1 MIGLRAPPGEGVLR
15 AIVSSYVSDSAV
27 PDLIVDYPFSVT
39 ANISPPSVGT
49 VASPQ
54 IEADFP
60 DAVAAIESGAAAG
73 DFRYFRAGPSTVA
86 ANYRNADL
94 TVRGGFRVV
103 DLFSSHPDF
112 DLSPD
117 ATSGDETAASLRL
130 ARPAADIFAADN
142 QVVTVTIGATD
153 VLGRSDSTV
162 ARFRS
167 TPRAFDGAIVSF
179 FFNYDENLSQGVTLL
194 PAADVTMT
202 AWHLFGAP
210 LRFTVAGDGAT
221 LFTADPESGGVAFA
235 RDILSADF
243 GLYDLTLLL
252 SGVSD
257 GGFSV
262 TVRKPLRVFLGLEPG
277 RYGGRDEGT
286 GTAED
291 PYLIY
296 DVYQLQAIDSVYPS
310 EAAAELATVWGVN
323 VLTASMEIN
332 TLFGAGDAPWSSH
345 YRLVSDI
352 DATPTRGWGA
362 TGFSPIGDTGTDGAQ
377 ASRFQGS
384 LDGAGFVIKGL
395 SLSVSG
401 VGDGGLFSGMHTSAA
416 VRNLGLAEVDVRARV
431 AGAISGRSFGLIEN
445 SWVIGRVI
453 GRDLAGGF
461 IGAGDRAS
469 TNLISLSWFAG
480 DVEFNSGS
488 NAVGGLI
495 GRIGNGNEGARVFSS
510 WAMAR
515 VRNFVGGRAGGI
527 VGQGLDG
534 GISNSWSGSPVVS
547 GSPGGGVAAEA
558 DSDLSVSNVYFDR
571 SSSGV
576 DNAAGAGSISSAFA
590 VDTMTTVSVA
600 AWPSANWNFGDIDA
614 ADGAA
619 DYPILRTNNAD
630 WQKIGLSYGLTRVVA
645 VGAASDTTLR
655 INAANTAS
663 GDAFDLLRFDM
674 IGGADFLSA
683 QRHSPD
689 ASCSSEADPAG
700 GEILVV
706 APNFNGAVARVSLV
720 RQAVANL
727 RTANNGCA
735 FYLESTNDD
744 FDATL
749 RVTYSAG
756 EAVLV
761 ADYPLSDYD
770 GASDRSAL
778 ADPLVLD
785 SEPTEQQTIVIV
797 PVDATANYSPLTLT
811 AFAASIFTSRESTLF
826 EGVGNDLATI
836 FMREA
841 AISLFA
847 VNNRIYTVSFFAA
860 DRRTRTASFTA
871 AFRSAPRVIDGG
883 RSVFVLNVGLSRGQ
897 TVLAATDVRATIW
910 HLHGAPLRYELD
922 ESSTTGGNLFRVD
935 PESGQVELAANLDEG
950 VYRVALVARAMVDG
964 EEFSARQDA
973 QIFIGVTPPPFLYH
987 DLTKGDGSVAEPY
1000 RIYDAYLLQAI
1011 GGAER
1016 FPREALTVM
1025 ASLSALLPDETEQ
1038 VIADLFGNEAARA
1051 TASYLLAN
1059 DIAASIARGWDLE
1072 AGEAR
1077 GFSPI
1082 GTEAAPF
1089 RGRFDGGGNRINDLF
1104 IRRPATVSAVGLF
1117 AQADAAFFANLE
1129 IANARVSGGGDTGA
1143 LVGAVAGAATVT
1155 SVWAQGRVES
1165 TNEEADRGIGGLIG
1179 RYAGELTVARSW
1191 FAGEASGGTNVGGLI
1206 GLGADGA
1213 TVNVQ
1218 ESWTAARVSATVTVA
1233 GGLLAKGS
1241 GGNLRRSWAIGP
1253 VTASSAAG
1261 GLIGDGVVAALQGY
1275 WDAGVSGQ
1283 TDSAAGLSVDLRTIT
1298 DATDPRIDGSWDFGT
1313 DSDFPILNGIDEA
1326 AQNAAIAAGL
1336 TRISVVASVSRI
1348 GFPVYEIDI
1357 NGDEPNEGARA
1368 PVCAFVDGGVRAAT
1382 GYNGQTVVVRS
1393 AGGGGVT
1400 LAASTTDGCRF
1411 VIQTDRSQVSLSV
1424 SFGGVFYETIPADV
1438 NRRLSGEGLSVF
1450 LSTVDWTAVDDDGTI
1465 YGERDD
1471 DGDTILNAYD
1481 YSPLGT
1487 FDLHYVEDGVITTF
1501 ADGSSQYPFPI
1512 HNIWQLQAISGE
1524 DRAPSHLTGGTF
1536 AEFFGDAARRVRAHY
1551 YLAADIDAAPTRGWN
1566 RDAVGAP
1573 IGFYPLAGFESGGA
1587 VIDGRGRIID
1597 GLYINSASEDAGLF
1611 ARFAGAASNF
1621 GIDNARVFAVDGR
1634 AGLLAGSIVGGSA
1647 ASVWGRGRV
1656 IGGDDAVTLG
1666 GLIGALSATPLA
1678 PISQSWFAGEV
1689 AGGGVIGGLIGS
1701 VDEEWAIED
1710 NWAMARV
1717 AGAES
1722 AVGGLI
1728 GETGAAVRRSWAGGP
1743 LAGAGQI
1750 GGLVG
1755 ATLNTAVGEQSY
1767 WSIRS
1772 SGATVSD
1779 LGIGLETMQTL
1790 LATDASWSVAIWNFG
1805 QTVDF
1810 PVLAADSTDENRQ
1823 AAAMAYGLTRLVARI
1838 DEGGGFVREVTLSE
1852 DAVYPF
1858 TTDNFVYFDLD
1869 IDGADADDKTECRTI
1884 GGDLEASARFNGV
1897 TVRLDGTRSFFGY
1910 RAPCRIDASFPRGE
1924 STVRIVHTA
1933 GDFALTANYRIDDFV
1948 ATVNWAE
1955 EIAGTIFALHDSD
1968 SDGTLNAYDVTPLG
1982 EDRVNLFAGGNGF
1995 ADGSPARPFPIY
2007 NVWQLQAIDGVL
2019 PSGVDS
2025 PGAATLFGATPAARL
2040 SASYYLASD
2049 IDAAPTRNWDGES
2062 GFNPIGD
2069 EGNPF
2074 IGRFDGR
2081 GRLIRDLHIG
2091 SSENRAGLF
2100 AVVGSDGS
2108 ILDIGLEDADVSS
2121 SHQDGLVGALVGSV
2135 AIGRI
2140 ERGWAASGR
2149 TRATG
2154 SGGIAGGLVGY
2165 LQGGETRESWFVG
2178 EVEAGIRSG
2187 GLVGVASGAL
2197 VADSWGLVD
2206 VHSDE
2211 GDANN
2216 YAGGLIGLVSLGG
2229 AEPSTVSRVWA
2240 GGPVSGAPGVAV
2252 GGLFGEVG
2260 GSNQV
2265 EGYWAIET
2273 SGVNS
2278 SAGGAGVVSVQTAQ
2292 TLSVAEWSDAV
2303 WSFGQTVD
2311 YPILRAHRPGRQEVA
2326 IADYLTRVYAQSDGA
2341 ELVAGGANFYDT
2353 SRDLLRIDSNGNA
2366 PDFGAD
2372 RLGRHRSQ
2380 IVPPCAPSR

>member
-1 MIGLRAPPGEGVLR
+1 MSSFVDNEIDESHSLLRLDLNGAAENTAGQGRTSTPECIFTGGELHTRVSPYNDVLVRLQAVSGAEFLPIENSASICVIGLRAPPGEGVLR

-49 VASPQ
+49 VAPPQ

-60 DAVAAIESGAAAG
+60 DAVAAIGSGATAG
-73 DFRYFRAGPSTVA
+73 DFRYFRAGPSTVV

-94 TVRGGFRVV
+94 TVRDGFRVV

-179 FFNYDENLSQGVTLL
+179 FFNYDENLSRGVTLL

-257 GGFSV
+257 SGFSV

-286 GTAED
+286 GTVED

-332 TLFGAGDAPWSSH
+332 TLFGAGVAPWSSH

-362 TGFSPIGDTGTDGAQ
+362 TGFSPIGDTGTDGSQ

-558 DSDLSVSNVYFDR
+558 DSDLAVSNVYFDR

-576 DNAAGAGSISSAFA
+576 DNAAGAGSIPSAIA
-590 VDTMTTVSVA
+590 VDTMTTVSVG
-600 AWPSANWNFGDIDA
+600 AWPSANWNFGDTDA

-663 GDAFDLLRFDM
+663 GGAFDLLRFDM

-706 APNFNGAVARVSLV
+706 APNFNGAIARVSLV
-720 RQAVANL
+720 KPAAGASL

-735 FYLESTNDD
+735 FYLESTSND

-749 RVTYSAG
+749 RVTYSVG

-778 ADPLVLD
+778 AGPLVLN
-785 SEPTEQQTIVIV
+785 SEPPSDPPGQTIVVV
-797 PVDATANYSPLTLT
+797 PVDAAVNYSPLTLT

-826 EGVGNDLATI
+826 EGAGNDLATI

-841 AISLFA
+841 AVSLFA

-883 RSVFVLNVGLSRGQ
+883 RAIFVVDDLSRGQ
-897 TVLAATDVRATIW
+897 TVLAAADVRATIW

-935 PESGQVELAANLDEG
+935 PESGQVELAANLDDG

-987 DLTKGDGSVAEPY
+987 NLPKGDGSVC
-1000 RIYDAYLLQAI
+1000 R
-1011 GGAER
+1011 
-1016 FPREALTVM
+1016 
-1025 ASLSALLPDETEQ
+1025 SLSH
-1038 VIADLFGNEAARA
+1038 
-1051 TASYLLAN
+1051 
-1059 DIAASIARGWDLE
+1059 
-1072 AGEAR
+1072 
-1077 GFSPI
+1077 
-1082 GTEAAPF
+1082 
-1089 RGRFDGGGNRINDLF
+1089 
-1104 IRRPATVSAVGLF
+1104 
-1117 AQADAAFFANLE
+1117 
-1129 IANARVSGGGDTGA
+1129 
-1143 LVGAVAGAATVT
+1143 
-1155 SVWAQGRVES
+1155 
-1165 TNEEADRGIGGLIG
+1165 
-1179 RYAGELTVARSW
+1179 
-1191 FAGEASGGTNVGGLI
+1191 
-1206 GLGADGA
+1206 
-1213 TVNVQ
+1213 
-1218 ESWTAARVSATVTVA
+1218 
-1233 GGLLAKGS
+1233 
-1241 GGNLRRSWAIGP
+1241 LRR
-1253 VTASSAAG
+1253 V
-1261 GLIGDGVVAALQGY
+1261 
-1275 WDAGVSGQ
+1275 
-1283 TDSAAGLSVDLRTIT
+1283 
-1298 DATDPRIDGSWDFGT
+1298 F
-1313 DSDFPILNGIDEA
+1313 
-1326 AQNAAIAAGL
+1326 
-1336 TRISVVASVSRI
+1336 VASH
-1348 GFPVYEIDI
+1348 
-1357 NGDEPNEGARA
+1357 
-1368 PVCAFVDGGVRAAT
+1368 
-1382 GYNGQTVVVRS
+1382 
-1393 AGGGGVT
+1393 
-1400 LAASTTDGCRF
+1400 
-1411 VIQTDRSQVSLSV
+1411 
-1424 SFGGVFYETIPADV
+1424 
-1438 NRRLSGEGLSVF
+1438 RR
-1450 LSTVDWTAVDDDGTI
+1450 
-1465 YGERDD
+1465 R
-1471 DGDTILNAYD
+1471 
-1481 YSPLGT
+1481 
-1487 FDLHYVEDGVITTF
+1487 
-1501 ADGSSQYPFPI
+1501 
-1512 HNIWQLQAISGE
+1512 
-1524 DRAPSHLTGGTF
+1524 
-1536 AEFFGDAARRVRAHY
+1536 
-1551 YLAADIDAAPTRGWN
+1551 
-1566 RDAVGAP
+1566 
-1573 IGFYPLAGFESGGA
+1573 
-1587 VIDGRGRIID
+1587 
-1597 GLYINSASEDAGLF
+1597 
-1611 ARFAGAASNF
+1611 
-1621 GIDNARVFAVDGR
+1621 
-1634 AGLLAGSIVGGSA
+1634 GSI
-1647 ASVWGRGRV
+1647 
-1656 IGGDDAVTLG
+1656 
-1666 GLIGALSATPLA
+1666 
-1678 PISQSWFAGEV
+1678 
-1689 AGGGVIGGLIGS
+1689 
-1701 VDEEWAIED
+1701 
-1710 NWAMARV
+1710 
-1717 AGAES
+1717 
-1722 AVGGLI
+1722 
-1728 GETGAAVRRSWAGGP
+1728 
-1743 LAGAGQI
+1743 
-1750 GGLVG
+1750 
-1755 ATLNTAVGEQSY
+1755 
-1767 WSIRS
+1767 
-1772 SGATVSD
+1772 
-1779 LGIGLETMQTL
+1779 
-1790 LATDASWSVAIWNFG
+1790 
-1805 QTVDF
+1805 
-1810 PVLAADSTDENRQ
+1810 
-1823 AAAMAYGLTRLVARI
+1823 
-1838 DEGGGFVREVTLSE
+1838 
-1852 DAVYPF
+1852 
-1858 TTDNFVYFDLD
+1858 
-1869 IDGADADDKTECRTI
+1869 
-1884 GGDLEASARFNGV
+1884 
-1897 TVRLDGTRSFFGY
+1897 
-1910 RAPCRIDASFPRGE
+1910 PRPK
-1924 STVRIVHTA
+1924 R
-1933 GDFALTANYRIDDFV
+1933 
-1948 ATVNWAE
+1948 
-1955 EIAGTIFALHDSD
+1955 
-1968 SDGTLNAYDVTPLG
+1968 
-1982 EDRVNLFAGGNGF
+1982 
-1995 ADGSPARPFPIY
+1995 
-2007 NVWQLQAIDGVL
+2007 
-2019 PSGVDS
+2019 
-2025 PGAATLFGATPAARL
+2025 
-2040 SASYYLASD
+2040 
-2049 IDAAPTRNWDGES
+2049 
-2062 GFNPIGD
+2062 
-2069 EGNPF
+2069 
-2074 IGRFDGR
+2074 
-2081 GRLIRDLHIG
+2081 
-2091 SSENRAGLF
+2091 
-2100 AVVGSDGS
+2100 
-2108 ILDIGLEDADVSS
+2108 
-2121 SHQDGLVGALVGSV
+2121 
-2135 AIGRI
+2135 
-2140 ERGWAASGR
+2140 
-2149 TRATG
+2149 
-2154 SGGIAGGLVGY
+2154 
-2165 LQGGETRESWFVG
+2165 
-2178 EVEAGIRSG
+2178 
-2187 GLVGVASGAL
+2187 
-2197 VADSWGLVD
+2197 
-2206 VHSDE
+2206 
-2211 GDANN
+2211 
-2216 YAGGLIGLVSLGG
+2216 
-2229 AEPSTVSRVWA
+2229 
-2240 GGPVSGAPGVAV
+2240 
-2252 GGLFGEVG
+2252 
-2260 GSNQV
+2260 
-2265 EGYWAIET
+2265 
-2273 SGVNS
+2273 
-2278 SAGGAGVVSVQTAQ
+2278 
-2292 TLSVAEWSDAV
+2292 
-2303 WSFGQTVD
+2303 
-2311 YPILRAHRPGRQEVA
+2311 
-2326 IADYLTRVYAQSDGA
+2326 
-2341 ELVAGGANFYDT
+2341 
-2353 SRDLLRIDSNGNA
+2353 
-2366 PDFGAD
+2366 
-2372 RLGRHRSQ
+2372 
-2380 IVPPCAPSR
+2380 